1 VVDNPVGR
9 VKQENP
15 TGIRLRRWGF
25 FIFFA
30 CNRDR
35 ISSRRNTGHWFLCG
49 VRSGR
54 TADITAGQA
63 LFVMFIPV
71 LNRSIRT
78 GPEPDDALADTLF
91 FVGYNISLVHGDAPL
106 VQCPK
111 NRPFLKY
118 RALGLP
124 DKIITIDGFKIGNQQ
139 KG

>member
-1 VVDNPVGR
+1 MPHWQLIAPVG
-9 VKQENP
+9 
-15 TGIRLRRWGF
+15 LLMF
-25 FIFFA
+25 FPA

-54 TADITAGQA
+54 TADITVCQA

-71 LNRSIRT
+71 LNFSIRT
-78 GPEPDDALADTLF
+78 GPELDDALTNALF

-106 VQCPK
+106 IQCPK

-118 RALGLP
+118 WAFGLP
-124 DKIITIDGFKIGNQQ
+124 DKIITIDGFGIWNQ
-139 KG
+139 